1 MQNANYCD
9 HDYAISSTYL
19 VATTGNLERRRRGHH
34 HLTGLVKAS
43 VFSLLSNYE
52 FSVVLTLHMP

>member
-1 MQNANYCD
+1 MQNANYCV
-9 HDYAISSTYL
+9 HDYAIYSTSRGHDREL
-19 VATTGNLERRRRGHH
+19 GRRRRGHH

-52 FSVVLTLHMP
+52 FSVVLTVHRP